1 MPGLR
6 EGNGKRCGTK
16 YEEFLFYDGTFKIF
30 ACTQSGYRCQAVRR
44 GILQNATCTAFH
56 CRDCKK
62 VIMDYAENGWKG

>member
-44 GILQNATCTAFH
+44 GHIAECDLYSLPLQ
-56 CRDCKK
+56 RL
-62 VIMDYAENGWKG
+62 